1 MKSMSC
7 KIAFFF
13 FSTKWACPLI
23 FMFIT
28 HHYVAGQ
35 KLLVKDVP
43 FKKDHEG
50 VNINRIYQDSF
61 GLLWLGTTDGLFRY
75 DGNSFDQYMLPDTIT
90 DNIVTSISQDGGQQ
104 LWVGYQS
111 GRIAILK
118 NHQFQ
123 LLDQQFRPQGAPI
136 TDILEDKDGIIWIS
150 TYGEG
155 IFYQNGDRFVNI
167 NLEDGLNDNYIYV
180 MVEDVMGR
188 KWAGT
193 DRGIGI
199 CYLENGKPRI
209 RTISVEDGLKD
220 NIVKTITSDDDG
232 NLLIGLY
239 ENGFCKYDLEKGSII
254 NADYPSWDFGPIND
268 IEVIQKNKI
277 WLATEREGI
286 FTFDF
291 ENAALNKV
299 TEIGEFKNAKALA
312 LLTDSEGSVWFSDNG
327 SNLKMTDP
335 RFEFHTRFNRNHQEI
350 NSFATDPKGNIW
362 YAGNQGINR
371 YNPNDIGNKVTHF
384 SIPQLPDPGKVIST
398 YKDDYGFLWLGT
410 YELGVF
416 RFDPV
421 TGALTNINESHGLA
435 NNNVL
440 SINGHGR
447 EIWLATLGGVSKC
460 SLTNPKDPRGFS
472 FKFENFDEEDGLG
485 TIYIYQVFIDSKGR
499 AWFAT
504 HGRGITVYE
513 NGKVS
518 EFGGIDDLSGNVI
531 YSIAEDLRGNI
542 WFSTANGELYQYDG
556 ATFKNY
562 TPLIGE
568 KKKSILSIIGDA
580 YGNLIIVFAN
590 GMGLLDEKSNYY
602 DLKSGLGTSIT
613 DSPLNAVD
621 MDVNGNIW
629 ISAQKGLIK
638 FNQYKKPYEST
649 NTTFIDNIA
658 VFLEKIDFNP
668 GLRLPHDQNHLTF
681 YCRSTLYRNME
692 EISYKYMLEGFDLDW
707 KVSKDHH
714 FTYPKLP
721 PGHYSFKVKTKL
733 GNHAKESNLAQFSF
747 TIVAPLW
754 QRPWFY
760 LTGICALGIGLFYYI
775 KSREKRLKKSERMQK
790 DIIEFQFQTLKSQVN
805 PHFLFNSFNTLIA
818 IIEENQTLAVE
829 YVSKLSDFFRHVLT
843 YRDKQII
850 SLKEELKLMNDYFFL
865 QQKRYGNN
873 FSIEVN
879 VSENAK
885 KTFIP
890 PLTLQLLTENAL
902 KHNVVSKKRTLT
914 IEIFDRG
921 EELYIKNNLNPKN
934 TDTGSTGFGLE
945 NIKNRYML
953 LSNKQIEVYRS
964 DTYFSVIVP
973 LLIKT
978 A

>member
-1 MKSMSC
+1 M
-7 KIAFFF
+7 
-13 FSTKWACPLI
+13 L
-23 FMFIT
+23 FMCILYYQAT
-28 HHYVAGQ
+28 GQ
-35 KLLVKDVP
+35 KLLVKEVP
-43 FKKDHEG
+43 FKKEHEG
-50 VNINRIYQDSF
+50 VNINRIYQDDA
-61 GLLWLGTTDGLFRY
+61 GLLWLGTTEGLFRY
-75 DGNSFDQYMLPDTIT
+75 DGNSFNQYLLQDTT
-90 DNIVTSISQDGGQQ
+90 RANIVTSIHQDSKLQ
-104 LWVGYQS
+104 LWVGYEN
-111 GRIAILK
+111 GHIAILA
-118 NHQFQ
+118 NGHLQ
-123 LLDQQFRPQGAPI
+123 LLDHRPNPPAVPI
-136 TDILEDKDGIIWIS
+136 TDILEDRDGVIWIS

-155 IFYQNGDRFVNI
+155 IFYRKGDQFVNI
-167 NLEDGLNDNYIYV
+167 NLEDGLNDNFIYV
-180 MVEDVMGR
+180 MVEDMKGR

-199 CYLENGKPRI
+199 CHLENGAPQI

-220 NIVKTITSDDDG
+220 NIVKTITSDGDG

-239 ENGFCKYDLEKGSII
+239 ENGFCKYDLNNESII
-254 NADYPSWDFGPIND
+254 SANYPAWSFGPIND
-268 IEVIQKNKI
+268 IEVIKKNEI

-286 FTFDF
+286 FAYNF
-291 ENAALNKV
+291 ESDALNKV
-299 TEIGEFKNAKALA
+299 IEIDEFKNAKALS
-312 LLTDSEGSVWFSDNG
+312 LLKDSEGSVWFSDND
-327 SNLKMTDP
+327 SQLKMTDP
-335 RFEFHTRFNRNHQEI
+335 RFEFHTDFNRDLQEI
-350 NSFATDPKGNIW
+350 NSFATDPHGNIW
-362 YAGNQGINR
+362 YAGEMSITK
-371 YNPNDIGNKVTHF
+371 YNPNDLDTQVTHY
-384 SIPQLPDPGKVIST
+384 PVAQLPNSGKVIST
-398 YKDDYGFLWLGT
+398 YLDDYGFLWLGT

-416 RFDPV
+416 RFDPI
-421 TGALTNINESHGLA
+421 TGALTNINESHGLV

-440 SINGHGR
+440 SINGHGSD
-447 EIWLATLGGVSKC
+447 IWFATLGGISKC
-460 SLTNPKDPRGFS
+460 TLNDPQNPLS
-472 FKFENFDEEDGLG
+472 FALEFENFDQEDGLG

-504 HGRGITVYE
+504 HGKGIAVYD
-513 NGKVS
+513 NGSVRH
-518 EFGGIDDLSGNVI
+518 FGDIDDLSSNVI
-531 YSIAEDLRGNI
+531 YSVAEDAHGNI
-542 WFSTANGELYQYDG
+542 WFSTANGELYQYDE
-556 ATFKNY
+556 TRFQNY
-562 TPLIGE
+562 TPLIGR
-568 KKKSILSIIGDA
+568 KKKSILSLIGDK
-580 YGNLIIVFAN
+580 YGNLIIVFAD

-613 DSPLNAVD
+613 NSPLNAAD
-621 MDVNGNIW
+621 LDVSGNIW

-638 FNQYKKPYEST
+638 FNQLEKPHERSH
-649 NTTFIDNIA
+649 TTFIDNVA
-658 VFLEKIDFNP
+658 VFLEKTDFVS
-668 GLRLPHDQNHLTF
+668 GQKFPHDQNHLTF

-692 EISYKYMLEGFDLDW
+692 EISYQYMLEGFDLNW
-707 KVSKDHH
+707 KTSKDYH

-721 PGHYSFKVKTKL
+721 PGDYSFNVKTKL
-733 GNHAKESNLAQFSF
+733 GDQTQESNLARFDF

-760 LTGICALGIGLFYYI
+760 LTAICGLAIGLFYYI
-775 KSREKRLKKSERMQK
+775 KNREKRLKQSERMQK

-818 IIEENQTLAVE
+818 IIEENQTLAVD

-850 SLKEELKLMNDYFFL
+850 TLKEELKLMNDYFFL

-879 VSENAK
+879 VSEHAK

-902 KHNVVSKKRTLT
+902 KHNVVSKKKTLT

-921 EELYIKNNLNPKN
+921 EELYVKNNLNPKN
-934 TDTGSTGFGLE
+934 SDSKSTGFGLE

-973 LLIKT
+973 LLIKS